1 MKSCPDLVEST
12 FFVTL
17 TTDNFCLSLW
27 FTDTSFLSFDG
38 ISTWLLKNGHSD
50 SYYAFSLMTRKC
62 FSILHMS
69 FIYHSIYGNLLID
82 QSQRS
87 RLKEIVLQKFYLYVY
102 SPISVQVKSVIFVRL
117 SICCPNIPVITIFF
131 YICRFGVNV
140 TSLSGV

>member
-50 SYYAFSLMTRKC
+50 SYYAFPLMTR
-62 FSILHMS
+62 
-69 FIYHSIYGNLLID
+69 NLLID

-117 SICCPNIPVITIFF
+117 TICCPNIPVITIFF